1 MSELEETK
9 TFTCMNCNS
18 EIEIDTISGEALLII
33 KDLERQL
40 VEARKLENRP
50 YIGDMYKSK
59 INENQLLTVCGLSY
73 NSVTYE
79 YLSTN
84 VNMKRY
90 KCQDITSIRRFLEI
104 TEGKKANE

>member
-1 MSELEETK
+1 MLG
-9 TFTCMNCNS
+9 CNRCGHIWDNCECTDKEVIGADSDMFEDEVNC
-18 EIEIDTISGEALLII
+18 EHE
-33 KDLERQL
+33 
-40 VEARKLENRP
+40 LENRP
-50 YIGDMYKSK
+50 YIGDVYKSK